1 MWPSQA
7 GREVLSTTTSQVS
20 LAVWRSCSVLT
31 GELSVPPGKAAVRM
45 HAWLSVFSNLY
56 LNRQTCL
63 RGLLVLGWARLGSSY
78 VTFNP
83 TRKK

>member
-1 MWPSQA
+1 M
-7 GREVLSTTTSQVS
+7 
-20 LAVWRSCSVLT
+20 
-31 GELSVPPGKAAVRM
+31 PPGKAAVRM